1 MRKGKG
7 KNDVIV
13 LISKIKNTFKN
24 ILMYSYT
31 MPSQIRGNISLQYLN
46 KLHPFMNKSE
56 VILDIVFIPIRQK
69 ICLSQRTN
77 ISIFPSS

>member
-7 KNDVIV
+7 RNDVIV
-13 LISKIKNTFKN
+13 LISKIKNNFKN

-31 MPSQIRGNISLQYLN
+31 MPSQIGGNISLQYLN

-56 VILDIVFIPIRQK
+56 VILDSVHSNK
-69 ICLSQRTN
+69 TKNLS
-77 ISIFPSS
+77 